1 LKGTIKFRSNLKTVC
16 RSTELNLPV
25 TFFFICENKG
35 KECKYNNSRLVS
47 KHAVNHS
54 CLVLSVPRCKF
65 TLKAAL
71 QTRYV
76 RAVGPQCTNKRQL
89 LFRSSSSV
97 IPIEDNLELW
107 QNKFLLCGLNYNIYK

>member
-1 LKGTIKFRSNLKTVC
+1 MHYDHNKKFGLLKFHSGYGTFYFDS
-16 RSTELNLPV
+16 P
-25 TFFFICENKG
+25 KG
-35 KECKYNNSRLVS
+35 YSRKIINAQTDNNSLLVS
-47 KHAVNHS
+47 KRAVNHS
-54 CLVLSVPRCKF
+54 CLVLSVPRCKC

-97 IPIEDNLELW
+97 VSIEDNLELW